1 MTSHF
6 SPRFGPYGGQY
17 VPETLIPPLQ
27 ELEQAFTSALG
38 DAEFKTTLDNLLKT
52 YVGRPTPLTYAR
64 RLSAALGGAQI
75 YLKRE
80 DLAHSGAH
88 KINNALGQALLAQRM
103 GKRRVV
109 AETGAGQHGVAT
121 ATACA
126 LLGLECVIYMGDVDM
141 ARQQPNVL
149 RMRLL
154 GAEVRPVTSGSRT
167 LKDAVNEA
175 IRDWVTHVHDTYYL
189 IGSALG
195 PHPYPHIVREFQAV
209 IGQEARA
216 QIQAVCGR
224 LPDVCIACVGGGSN
238 AIGLFSAFLD
248 DASVRL
254 IGVEAGGLGLA
265 SGQHAARLAEGAGAR
280 PGVLHGN
287 LTYLLQDEDGQVL
300 GTHSISAGLD
310 YPAVG
315 PQHAWLHEQ
324 GRVTY
329 TSATDHEALQA
340 FQMLARLEGILPA
353 LESAHA
359 LAEAIRLAPQLPT
372 DAIILVNLSGRGD
385 KDLESVARALET
397 SAHVSN
403 LPRPSRRSR
412 LSMPSLAPQRVL
424 PAGEARITRA
434 FDAARALHR
443 PAIIPYFPL
452 GYPSLGT
459 SLDVIEALAQA
470 GADLIELG
478 IPFSDP
484 LADGPTI
491 QQASQIALAQGMSVP
506 TALEMTRQL
515 RQQGV
520 QQPCLFMSYLN
531 PLLAYGLEAFI
542 RDASRAGIDG
552 LIIPDLPLEE
562 SIPVRRLCQAH
573 DLALIPLIPPN
584 LSMGRIAQI
593 VQDATG
599 FLYLVSV
606 TGVTGVRDSLPP
618 DLGSFLRRVRQI
630 TPLPL
635 AVGFGIASPEQVQ
648 ALYPLAD
655 GVIVGSALIRAVASS
670 NQPLEAAANFLRALV
685 HAAYEVKSA

>member
-1 MTSHF
+1 MMSRF

-27 ELEQAFTSALG
+27 ELEQAFTTALG
-38 DAEFKTTLDNLLKT
+38 DAEFKATLDSLLKT

-216 QIQAVCGR
+216 QILAACGR

-315 PQHAWLHEQ
+315 PQHAWLYEQ

-329 TSATDHEALQA
+329 TTATDQEALQA

-359 LAEAIRLAPQLPT
+359 LAEAIRLAPQLPV
-372 DAIILVNLSGRGD
+372 DATILVSLSGRGD

-397 SAHVSN
+397 PGRVTD
-403 LPRPSRRSR
+403 LPQPSRQSR

-434 FDAARALHR
+434 FDAARALRR
-443 PAIIPYFPL
+443 PVIIPYFPL
-452 GYPSLGT
+452 GYPSLET
-459 SLDVIEALAQA
+459 SLDVIKALAQA

-506 TALEMTRQL
+506 TALGMAGQL

-542 RDASRAGIDG
+542 RDASRAGVDG

-562 SIPVRRLCQAH
+562 SSPVRRLCQAH

-584 LSMGRIAQI
+584 LATARVAQI

-618 DLGSFLRRVRQI
+618 DLGDFIRRVRQI

-635 AVGFGIASPEQVQ
+635 AVGFGIASPDQVQ

-670 NQPLEAAANFLRALV
+670 NQPVEAAADFLRALV
-685 HAAYEVKSA
+685 HAAIEVKSA